1 MFANGGKKGIQ
12 SGCSSYNPIK
22 SPLLSPSSPLGPH
35 PAFPVVILFPASP
48 LLGPFLLEVVIFDFA
63 AFFST
68 GRFATRR
75 YVRISPRLDSIEWQ
89 EKETIPN

>member
-1 MFANGGKKGIQ
+1 VLTEGKKV
-12 SGCSSYNPIK
+12 YNPAVHLIHPIK
-22 SPLLSPSSPLGPH
+22 SPLLSPSTPLGPH
-35 PAFPVVILFPASP
+35 PAFPIVILFPASP
-48 LLGPFLLEVVIFDFA
+48 LLGPFLLKVVIFDFA

-75 YVRISPRLDSIEWQ
+75 YVKISPRLDSIQWQ